1 MTIGRNGIEKR
12 SAIKNDLFAP
22 QRREGQIDHLG
33 DPLAR
38 IDVCIDFKALAASVD
53 QVAVREH
60 NLKGGRPAYPRGTM
74 VRILILKRL
83 NNHSDER
90 MAFLLL
96 D

>member
-53 QVAVREH
+53 
-60 NLKGGRPAYPRGTM
+60 
-74 VRILILKRL
+74 
-83 NNHSDER
+83 
-90 MAFLLL
+90 
-96 D
+96 